1 MGQFV
6 SNDVLKISG
15 ENRNAKYKE
24 EKVIVEVWKDIKGYE
39 GYYQVS
45 NYGRIKSLARPIYK
59 KDGSFYRFKRETIK
73 SNKTTSDGYYSITL
87 SVNGHDVTKAVH
99 ILVAEAF
106 VTKPCSDIPLE
117 VNHIDTD
124 RKNNY
129 YKNLEWVTHRDNVLH
144 SASLGRYQRYGDRN
158 PNYNKH
164 TLHDYYKAHPEDKQL
179 LARHG
184 SDNGTARAVTITSD
198 SETIEFGFI
207 RECAEWFKDRY
218 QIKYKVATVH
228 QHLINH
234 NRSRQPYYGYTITIA
249 PCTCQSITKL
259 SESA

>member
-24 EKVIVEVWKDIKGYE
+24 IKVIVEVWKDVKGYE

-45 NYGRIKSLARPIYK
+45 NYGRIKSLARPVYK
-59 KDGSFYRFKRETIK
+59 KDGSFHRFKKESIK
-73 SNKTTSDGYYSITL
+73 SNKINSDGYYATTL
-87 SVNGHDVTKAVH
+87 SVNGHDVTRAIH

-106 VTKPCSDIPLE
+106 VPKPDSDVPLE

-129 YKNLEWVTHRDNVLH
+129 YKNLEWVSHHENVLH
-144 SASLGRYQRYGDRN
+144 SAALGRYQRYGIQN
-158 PNYNKH
+158 PNYDKH
-164 TLHDYYKAHPEDKQL
+164 TLRDYYMEHPEQKAL

-184 SDNGTARAVTITSD
+184 SDNGTARAVTITND
-198 SETIEFGFI
+198 TETLEFGFI
-207 RECAEWFKDRY
+207 RECAEWFKEHY
-218 QIKYKVATVH
+218 PIKYKVATVH
-228 QHLINH
+228 QHLIKH
-234 NRSRQPYYGYTITIA
+234 NQSRKPYYGYTITIA
-249 PCTCQSITKL
+249 PSTCQSITKL